1 MMDRGAWC
9 VSFQMHDEYENFGIS
24 YTVVRAESIS
34 EALEVADREICDLF
48 EENHWS
54 DYHITGINYVPELH

>member
-24 YTVVRAESIS
+24 YLVIRVDSIS
-34 EALEVADREICDLF
+34 DALADADAQINAMF
-48 EENHWS
+48 EEQHWS
-54 DYHITGINYVPELH
+54 DYNITGINYVPELH